1 MLLLV
6 VVLLVMG
13 VVLRVAPRRGKHT
26 RWRRGALVRAH
37 VVCTWLH
44 AFPAALATVRIE
56 ISVLT
61 EAISSC
67 CRHAGHNAV
76 TSSSSSS
83 NRNST
88 RTLGHGAAKESPA
101 QLPPP
106 RREAVAAALLTRF

>member
-1 MLLLV
+1 MTVL
-6 VVLLVMG
+6 LLVMG
-13 VVLRVAPRRGKHT
+13 VVFRVAPWRGKHT
-26 RWRRGALVRAH
+26 RWRRGAVVRTNRSISA
-37 VVCTWLH
+37 WPH

-67 CRHAGHNAV
+67 CRHAGHHAV
-76 TSSSSSS
+76 TSSSSSSS